1 MAYALLWI
9 VVRVVA
15 RACFRYRPVGATRVP
30 KHGGVLLAANHES
43 YLDIPL
49 LGCGVR
55 RRLYFLGRRTLF
67 PNPIVG
73 WICRHLGWIP
83 IRHDRLDREGFGEAI
98 ELIRSGKAVVIY
110 PEGSRSTDGRLQPA
124 KPGLGVIVAKTGC
137 PVVPVHIE
145 GTFEALPPDTRFLRC
160 RPVTVTFGE
169 PLDFT
174 EDLKRMDSKAAYQ
187 HIASTV
193 MARIAALAGTA
204 PAHSPRHAERDRTG
218 CQPSAPRDSE
228 E

>member
-1 MAYALLWI
+1 MAYALVWI
-9 VVRVVA
+9 VVNLLARV
-15 RACFRYRPVGATRVP
+15 CFRYRAVGAQHVP
-30 KHGGVLLAANHES
+30 RTGGVLLAANHES

-55 RRLYFLGRRTLF
+55 RRLHFLGRRSLF
-67 PNPIVG
+67 PNPVVG
-73 WICRHLGWIP
+73 WVCRRLGWIP
-83 IRHDRLDREGFGEAI
+83 IRHDRLDREGFSEAI

-110 PEGSRSTDGRLQPA
+110 PEGTRSTTGALQPA

-145 GTFEALPPDTRFLRC
+145 GTFEALPPDARFLRC

-169 PLDFT
+169 PMDFT
-174 EDLKRMDSKAAYQ
+174 EELKTLEGKTAYQ
-187 HIASTV
+187 HIAATV

-204 PAHSPRHAERDRTG
+204 PARVVPQR
-218 CQPSAPRDSE
+218 
-228 E
+228 